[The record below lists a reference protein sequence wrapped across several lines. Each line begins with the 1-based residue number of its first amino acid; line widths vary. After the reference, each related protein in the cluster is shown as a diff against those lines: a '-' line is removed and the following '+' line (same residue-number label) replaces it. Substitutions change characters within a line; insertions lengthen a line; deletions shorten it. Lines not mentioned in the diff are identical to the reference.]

1 MSHRRLNVTF
11 DIIGIKV
18 NRLIKN
24 KRTFMKV
31 SFVRL
36 RLLSIKLGETKWCF
50 WHDLRKLLALRNAI
64 IVGAISKY
72 RLIKCVWGLYST
84 EISVGSILAHPGSNP
99 SIPQKNFRGKIIN
112 VAKSLVR
119 GKWTGA

>member
-1 MSHRRLNVTF
+1 MGSAKIFASHTPQNKPF
-11 DIIGIKV
+11 E
-18 NRLIKN
+18 N